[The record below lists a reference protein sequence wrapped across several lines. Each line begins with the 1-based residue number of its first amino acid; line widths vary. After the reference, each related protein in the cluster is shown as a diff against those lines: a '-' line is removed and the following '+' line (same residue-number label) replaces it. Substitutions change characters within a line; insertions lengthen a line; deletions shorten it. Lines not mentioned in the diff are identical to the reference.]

1 MRRQLRGSV
10 KPTRFEVLRS
20 SAPILHSQMWRGL
33 L

>member
-10 KPTRFEVLRS
+10 KPTGSRCS
-20 SAPILHSQMWRGL
+20 DQAPPILHSQMWRGL